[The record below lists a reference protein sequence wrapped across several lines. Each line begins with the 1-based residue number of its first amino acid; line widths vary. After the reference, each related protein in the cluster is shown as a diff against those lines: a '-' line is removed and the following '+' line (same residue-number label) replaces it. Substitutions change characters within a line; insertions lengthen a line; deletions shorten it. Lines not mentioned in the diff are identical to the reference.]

1 MDRIVKNNILIYR
14 NNFKVFENLKICDFH
29 ENLIETINVKNT
41 YTDFEFDDYLSF
53 VDGFYNV
60 SESNFL
66 KKYIKKPEINKEEFL
81 KKNFD
86 FNSNS
91 ELSIQKFYSIIRNH
105 SESKCEYKPLF
116 LIENDFLIVKE
127 YHYYYKESRDSVELE
142 STEYFNI
149 HFLNLNTLENISFR
163 SKGEYLGTKV
173 LQVSPNLHFELFNFD
188 DNLYISNI
196 VFGEYLFIVQNKNN
210 IAKYIFDYPRVTFS
224 EDKIIRIFKKNTV
237 KSIDVTYLEFLSFI
251 YERLFSVQDYED
263 SINETLT
270 EFKSNLLWRL
280 P

>member
-105 SESKCEYKPLF
+105 SERKYRDWETDRKSTRLNSSHSAK
-116 LIENDFLIVKE
+116 
-127 YHYYYKESRDSVELE
+127 SRMPS
-142 STEYFNI
+142 S
-149 HFLNLNTLENISFR
+149 
-163 SKGEYLGTKV
+163 
-173 LQVSPNLHFELFNFD
+173 
-188 DNLYISNI
+188 
-196 VFGEYLFIVQNKNN
+196 
-210 IAKYIFDYPRVTFS
+210 A
-224 EDKIIRIFKKNTV
+224 
-237 KSIDVTYLEFLSFI
+237 
-251 YERLFSVQDYED
+251 
-263 SINETLT
+263 
-270 EFKSNLLWRL
+270 
-280 P
+280 